1 MWKQKASRLLA
12 VLLAVLL
19 LSQAAAFQTLAF
31 AAEDSATPVL
41 QDGTAVIPK
50 GADLATVKAALYD
63 ALVVNK
69 DEVNADD
76 LKWEYE
82 CEGKTKIMGI
92 DSWGNRSFGS
102 IEGFS
107 TTAGT
112 LKTYTYEHPPL
123 AENAYDTYQIR
134 ANGSNTVTLNKVEKL
149 SSSITLK
156 ENASVNLAYTDA
168 TTVDYDAVRQ
178 QIWDNVVDATEP
190 ELTLSD
196 VTIEYY
202 ATATSGAVGS
212 LGKNYAP
219 LQGGQVEG
227 LTYPA
232 MTEGTQ
238 KIKVSW
244 GGNETYFD
252 TSAEVDINV
261 LGRQTAQFN
270 LKEGPY
276 TVGLVYNQDLTYNTA
291 AVNQAIF
298 DAVIKSTEPE
308 LGLADV
314 NIDYKLELGAQNVT
328 ISWGGNAQY
337 AGNSVT
343 VSVTFTDERTQSDIS
358 FVENPSVKLV
368 YNEDLTVDYDAVR
381 SAIWSDVVASTTPS
395 DLTLD
400 DVTIEY
406 YATATT
412 GNLGSIGKNYAPL
425 QGGQVDK
432 LTYPAM
438 GEGTQTIRIS
448 YPGTDVYTGF
458 SKEVSVTVLGRP
470 EVVFEKNAATGEDG
484 SYEVGMVFDAD
495 QNYDYAAVEQAIF
508 NAVVASSE
516 PEMGLEDVTIEY
528 NADPTSTID
537 VWAPLDKGGLNPFG
551 LGTWEIRFSWA
562 ETPEY
567 KGGSFEV
574 KVTVSDNRIASTIV
588 YKEGATITY
597 NMDPEVMKQDL
608 FENAIDWSASTLPA
622 DASIDDFTF
631 EYYATAES
639 GTIGNLGQNWAP
651 IEGGT
656 VSLLTYPQM
665 GAGENQQVR
674 ISYKGNAEYRPVQDV
689 EGTVTVNKAT
699 VKVTVHST
707 SKYPEEPV
715 PEGFVT
721 TDPADKFDIYTIY
734 AGITSNVTT
743 HVYLQLPD
751 SFTTD
756 STAYKF
762 IDAIYKASH
771 DGTSLSDVLQE
782 GMTVGELRA
791 LLTEV
796 IDKVQEMDPNGTMAG
811 VVSNIVGFDV
821 EGLIT
826 LLDVLNKL
834 PSIVD
839 NVHVSIGVPNKAG
852 LYTVYAIASNKNYET
867 GVGMGMLTVKMRV
880 IGAKL
885 EWNQEIKKIT
895 VEEAATADF
904 GAHVTY
910 NGEPVVSDNVHYLY
924 TGVTSTLKPY
934 TSTTTPPTEPGRYTV
949 TVVTL
954 GGSYLTA
961 PLTRSFQITK

>member
-41 QDGTAVIPK
+41 QDGTAVIPY
-50 GADLATVKAALYD
+50 GADLATMNDILCK
-63 ALVVNK
+63 ALVSNVS
-69 DEVNADD
+69 EVDAQSLN
-76 LKWEYE
+76 WEYY
-82 CEGKTKIMGI
+82 CTGKNGLLTNDDWGSI
-92 DSWGNRSFGS
+92 DSFTTKKSFITYTHPRLSENGDGEYR
-102 IEGFS
+102 IRL
-107 TTAGT
+107 AGT
-112 LKTYTYEHPPL
+112 TTEVKLY
-123 AENAYDTYQIR
+123 
-134 ANGSNTVTLNKVEKL
+134 KVEKL

-156 ENASVNLAYTDA
+156 ENTSVKLVYTDA

-196 VTIEYY
+196 VTIEYN
-202 ATATSGAVGS
+202 ASSAVDTAWMPLEG
-212 LGKNYAP
+212 GK
-219 LQGGQVEG
+219 GTIV
-227 LTYPA
+227 TYPA

-276 TVGLVYNQDLTYNTA
+276 EVGLVYNQDLTYNTA

-298 DAVIKSTEPE
+298 DAVIESTEPN

-314 NIDYKLELGAQNVT
+314 NIDYKLALGAQNVT

-381 SAIWSDVVASTTPS
+381 SAIWSDVVASKTPG

-425 QGGQVDK
+425 QGGQVGS

-470 EVVFEKNAATGEDG
+470 EVQITLKEGP
-484 SYEVGMVFDAD
+484 YEVGMVFNDD
-495 QNYDYAAVEQAIF
+495 LSYNYAAVEQAIF
-508 NAVVASSE
+508 DAVVESSD
-516 PEMGLEDVTIEY
+516 PELTLDDVTIEY
-528 NADPTSTID
+528 NDKKLGID
-537 VWAPLDKGGLNPFG
+537 NFKALSSGLD
-551 LGTWEIRFSWA
+551 LGDQEIRFSWA
-562 ETPEY
+562 ETTEY
-567 KGGSFEV
+567 KGGSFKV
-574 KVTVSDNRIASTIV
+574 TVTVSDNRIASTIV

-631 EYYATAES
+631 EYYATDSTTGAS
-639 GTIGNLGQNWAP
+639 NKWMP
-651 IEGGT
+651 IEGSTGIV
-656 VSLLTYPQM
+656 VSYPQM

-674 ISYKGNAEYRPVQDV
+674 ISYKGNAEYRPVQKV

>member
-41 QDGTAVIPK
+41 QDGVTVIIPSD
-50 GADLATVKAALYD
+50 AEDDEVANILYE
-63 ALVVNK
+63 ALVENK
-69 DEVNADD
+69 DQVSAEG
-76 LKWEYE
+76 LKWEYY
-82 CEGKTKIMGI
+82 CTGYDTTTGLVSH
-92 DSWGNRSFGS
+92 DSWVS
-102 IEGFS
+102 INGGES
-107 TTAGT
+107 Y
-112 LKTYTYEHPPL
+112 TYTTILGKDVKTGTYKHDPL
-123 AENAYDTYQIR
+123 ATNGNGDYDVRIGENGTVVTIHKYDK
-134 ANGSNTVTLNKVEKL
+134 LL
-149 SSSITLK
+149 SSILLN
-156 ENASVNLAYTDA
+156 EDA
-168 TTVDYDAVRQ
+168 
-178 QIWDNVVDATEP
+178 
-190 ELTLSD
+190 
-196 VTIEYY
+196 
-202 ATATSGAVGS
+202 
-212 LGKNYAP
+212 
-219 LQGGQVEG
+219 
-227 LTYPA
+227 
-232 MTEGTQ
+232 
-238 KIKVSW
+238 
-244 GGNETYFD
+244 
-252 TSAEVDINV
+252 
-261 LGRQTAQFN
+261 
-270 LKEGPY
+270 
-276 TVGLVYNQDLTYNTA
+276 
-291 AVNQAIF
+291 
-298 DAVIKSTEPE
+298 
-308 LGLADV
+308 
-314 NIDYKLELGAQNVT
+314 
-328 ISWGGNAQY
+328 
-337 AGNSVT
+337 
-343 VSVTFTDERTQSDIS
+343 
-358 FVENPSVKLV
+358 SVKLV
-368 YNEDLTVDYDAVR
+368 YNEDLTVNYDAVR
-381 SAIWSDVVASTTPS
+381 QQIWENVVDATDPE
-395 DLTLD
+395 LTLD

-412 GNLGSIGKNYAPL
+412 GSLGSIGKNYAPL
-425 QGGQVDK
+425 QGGQVGN

-448 YPGTDVYTGF
+448 YPGTDIYTGF

-470 EVVFEKNAATGEDG
+470 EVQITLKEGP
-484 SYEVGMVFDAD
+484 YEVGMVFNDD
-495 QNYDYAAVEQAIF
+495 LSYNYAAVEQAIF

-656 VSLLTYPQM
+656 VSLLPYPQM

-674 ISYKGNAEYRPVQDV
+674 ISYKGNAEYRPVQKV

-707 SKYPEEPV
+707 SIYPDQSV

-721 TDPADKFDIYTIY
+721 LNPNDPAIDIYTIY
-734 AGITSNVTT
+734 AGLTSDVDAC
-743 HVYLQLPD
+743 VYVQLPARL
-751 SFTTD
+751 TD
-756 STAYKF
+756 SAVLKILDPIVAAF
-762 IDAIYKASH
+762 S
-771 DGTSLSDVLQE
+771 DGKTLTQMMQE
-782 GMTVGELRA
+782 GMTVGELRE
-791 LLTEV
+791 LL
-796 IDKVQEMDPNGTMAG
+796 
-811 VVSNIVGFDV
+811 S
-821 EGLIT
+821 GLIDALNSVTDSSIGSAALRGLGIDPEALSQMLT
-826 LLDVLNKL
+826 LINKL
-834 PSIVD
+834 PGIAD
-839 NVHVSIGVPNKAG
+839 NVRVAFGTPNRAG
-852 LYTVYAIASNKNYET
+852 LYTVIAVTSNENYET
-867 GVGMGMLTVKMRV
+867 AYGMGMLLVKMRV
-880 IGAKL
+880 VGVKL
-885 EWNQEIKKIT
+885 EWNQDISKLT

-910 NGEPVVSDNVHYLY
+910 NGEAVDSDNVHYLY
-924 TGVTSTLKPY
+924 SGITSSWRIY
-934 TSTTTPPTEPGRYTV
+934 SSTTTAPTEPGRYTV

-954 GGSYLTA
+954 GGSYLAT

>member
-76 LKWEYE
+76 LVWEYE

-196 VTIEYY
+196 VTIEYN
-202 ATATSGAVGS
+202 ASSGVDTDWMPLEG
-212 LGKNYAP
+212 GKGT
-219 LQGGQVEG
+219 L

-238 KIKVSW
+238 TIRISYA
-244 GGNETYFD
+244 GDDTHSE
-252 TSAEVDINV
+252 TSAEATITV

-276 TVGLVYNQDLTYNTA
+276 TVGLVYNKDLTYNTA

-298 DAVIKSTEPE
+298 DAVIESTEPD

-381 SAIWSDVVASTTPS
+381 SAIWSDVVASKTPG

-406 YATATT
+406 RAPSTFDTDWMPLE
-412 GNLGSIGKNYAPL
+412 GGK
-425 QGGQVDK
+425 GDI
-432 LTYPAM
+432 LTYSAM

-537 VWAPLDKGGLNPFG
+537 VWAPLDKGGLNAFG

-562 ETPEY
+562 ETTEY

-574 KVTVSDNRIASTIV
+574 KVTVSDNRIASEIV

-674 ISYKGNAEYRPVQDV
+674 ISYTGNAEYRPVQKV

-743 HVYLQLPD
+743 NVYLQLPD

-762 IDAIYKASH
+762 IDKIYAASH

-796 IDKVQEMDPNGTMAG
+796 IDTVQAMDPNGTMAG